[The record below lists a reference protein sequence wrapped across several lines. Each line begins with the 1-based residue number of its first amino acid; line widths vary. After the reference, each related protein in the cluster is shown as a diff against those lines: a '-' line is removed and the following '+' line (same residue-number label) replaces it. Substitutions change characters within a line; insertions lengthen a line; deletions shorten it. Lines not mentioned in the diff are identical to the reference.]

1 MKKVLKKFNRTLSIM
16 LAAAMVLTMVPQ
28 TAMPVLAAETQ
39 DVTDPSETPDTTPAT
54 DENEGSADVVET
66 GETPENPPLDEPG
79 GNDEGD
85 VLDPSGDNET
95 PVIDPVENPDEDPA
109 DDPSGEEVVAPT
121 TDPDVTIM
129 GDVTPQ
135 ADLAAPVITLKKGD
149 ETIDSGTE
157 VPNGTSNVKFELKAA
172 EGTEGTPEFYYN
184 IDQDAAPTKDST
196 KYAGSAVEVTAPSDT
211 TAKTVTIKAIAY
223 IAATGT
229 EGEEGYKAEQTS
241 AVATATV
248 VFKEKAKTVSLSEE
262 SDTATVTIGGK
273 DISTE
278 EYAIPASPK
287 DTEVVVSA
295 DGKMFEVMYRVNGD
309 TWTSALKK
317 GMAANKP
324 YKDRAVSY
332 GTGTYVIPRAELL
345 KGSVEIKASYLKEI
359 TFDWQGDAGW
369 DSVGVSS
376 GVLRVDSDSTDNVG
390 IWGWTTNYPDITD
403 GKEDVL
409 FAPQDTKV
417 ELSIYPLDGVD
428 FTFTTVNYK
437 KTGSSDMASDA
448 TVSDDKKSATL
459 TIANIESND
468 YTVTVDGTSATYS
481 RTSIKDANGDYVP
494 LNRNAAGTIQPREA
508 YTIQAFM
515 TGGKTTYPIDSIEV
529 TIGSADAADQV
540 ELTKD
545 EAQDS
550 TDTEKKYTGTY
561 TLKAKKEAAGKIL
574 KVKVK
579 DKDTILAN
587 FTLTVAPVISKVTVA
602 KATGSNKDIITQTIG
617 TSVDY
622 VVTPVDKKSADELGV
637 KVTENAKNA
646 LKEDAVALAKK
657 ADGTYILTVATT
669 VETPSEGAAKI
680 AIYNKNDQTE
690 DAADITPL
698 TTLTVNTTGPAW
710 GVDKDNKGGAAPTVK
725 SVSANDI
732 AISLDMTLPNSAS
745 DKVEG
750 AKYYYKVETTAV
762 DKTKSDYTAN
772 GKARYYEA
780 ATNGKT
786 TRASIQVI
794 DKDFG
799 KGRSEKFTAKVELVL
814 YKDSDGNDSEDTT
827 VPAGTLI
834 ATSKPVTLN
843 NLATQAVYF
852 ADKITLKKE
861 KAASGIYTG
870 QTAEVASVDF
880 GKNATYNRDQDVA
893 VWVKEYQDAQGS
905 ADAIISVK
913 TTKKEIGGKET
924 DLTVNGGK
932 VTLVVGKDV
941 KPGKYTLC
949 AAQTSGTGILD
960 DTIQATATMQFTVV
974 QGIKTI
980 EASSAKTIYVSDKK
994 AGTAK
999 IAAVYNDGNPDKKPK
1014 AAKVTY
1020 QIGKVNEQNKFEPV
1034 EAYEKF
1040 VTVKNGT
1047 VTVVKGYKTGIEE
1060 NKFAVNV
1067 KAADFEEN
1075 IAADYVEY
1083 EIVTKAQELGNI
1095 VLVTKDQEGKFT
1107 PVTPIKDSKNKE
1119 VLSVTAD
1126 QAANTYI
1133 RILSGTT
1140 EKTKYEEADF
1150 VDPGLYTL
1158 TFSKK
1163 NDVGVNADQALVVK
1177 KVVTDVTVKA
1187 LTTDGGNVKAANDG
1201 KLKFSIGYE
1210 NVTNAKLQIA
1220 TDSNYADF
1228 GTSNTTAI
1236 TTPTGAPIKVKAV
1249 GTLGEASIDL
1259 SKRLVD
1265 YKVTVDGGATIV
1277 ENNGDKDNLDITLVM
1292 KKNKAVLTLKNQK
1305 NVKVADYTITNAN
1318 FDAKKAPKI
1327 SLSKGQ
1333 TLYAKYAHEQTI
1345 KFTVDKWVPKN
1356 NGDKSVVKKI
1366 KVTAAPDDTSK
1377 KLYDLIKDKT
1387 ITVNNDTLSESAK
1400 TEIAVTFNS
1409 TENTDVIKNGILRFD
1424 LVDEND
1430 KVVTQTSADVKITTA
1445 LLKKSYK
1452 LTNKYSMSEQ
1462 DAAKVTL
1469 TGKSVGVA
1477 KKQGSDALDVTFE
1490 KILNANIKGE
1500 VNHFREAFELDTA
1513 NSQLKLLE
1521 PSKAITNDG
1530 ASGKYKGVNNLIG
1543 FVVYTVKYE
1552 DGTSEKFTTQLTI
1565 AIDKKKPAINGLKTT
1580 AQPVLAAA
1588 DMAPEFAVINS
1599 KKAPVKLVAAAFEGA
1614 KGGEI
1619 FEIDAAKAGGYDK
1632 GIVILK
1638 LKADT
1643 AVPSTYKKLDG
1654 TLTVL
1659 PEDSYYAEQ
1668 YTDASDPNAKAKILT
1683 EHGIGIAVKIDVKD
1697 PAKTKNL
1704 VKLDSKQSKVDFKDV
1719 TETSG
1724 TYTFKAPY
1732 TVNTSATVEK
1742 IERDETV
1749 KNNKPVSPEWITFA
1763 EVEGE
1768 NAVNIT
1774 IDKAKYAKAVKD
1786 GGKDN
1791 KGNYKLNGKAV
1802 DATAVVSYK
1811 AAGSQKDSL
1820 KYKITPP
1827 VLEASV
1833 IEGAVDPTPD
1843 AETFTVTV
1851 SPATAEVEKG
1861 GNQTFTVTVTGSK
1874 NGEVSNPTVAWSVA
1888 AASDGGT
1895 MTANT
1900 SITTDGKLTVDANE
1914 TAAKLTVTAT
1924 YTKDSKTYTGTAT
1937 VTVKDAAQQGG

>member
-1 MKKVLKKFNRTLSIM
+1 M
-16 LAAAMVLTMVPQ
+16 
-28 TAMPVLAAETQ
+28 
-39 DVTDPSETPDTTPAT
+39 
-54 DENEGSADVVET
+54 VET

-223 IAATGT
+223 IPASG
-229 EGEEGYKAEQTS
+229 EGETAVAEQTS

-248 VFKEKAKTVSLSEE
+248 VFKEKAKTISLSEE

-287 DTEVVVSA
+287 DTDVVVSA

-317 GMAANKP
+317 GMASNSSYEK
-324 YKDRAVSY
+324 RAVSY

-369 DSVGVSS
+369 DSVHVRSGVS
-376 GVLRVDSDSTDNVG
+376 RVDSDSTGEVG
-390 IWGWTTNYPDITD
+390 IWGYTTNYPDILD

-428 FTFTTVNYK
+428 FTFKTVSYK
-437 KTGSSDMASDA
+437 KTGSSDTA
-448 TVSDDKKSATL
+448 TDGLLSDDKKSATL
-459 TIANIESND
+459 AIANIGSDD
-468 YTVTVDGTSATYS
+468 YTVTVDGTSMTYS
-481 RTSIKDANGDYVP
+481 RTSIKDAKGEYVP
-494 LNRNAAGTIQPREA
+494 LDRNAAGTIQPREA

-545 EAQDS
+545 EAQDG

-579 DKDTILAN
+579 NAEKATLAN

-637 KVTENAKNA
+637 KVADNAKKA
-646 LKEDAVALAKK
+646 LKEDAVKLAKK

-669 VETPSEGAAKI
+669 VETPAEGAAKI
-680 AIYNKNDQTE
+680 DIYNKNDQTE
-690 DAADITPL
+690 GAADITPL

-999 IAAVYNDGNPDKKPK
+999 IAAVYNGGTPDKKPK

-1020 QIGKVNEQNKFEPV
+1020 QIGKVENDAFVPV
-1034 EAYEKF
+1034 TDYEGK

-1047 VTVVKGYKTGIEE
+1047 VTVPKGYETGDIPGD
-1060 NKFAVNV
+1060 KFAVNV
-1067 KAADFEEN
+1067 NAADFDGN
-1075 IAADYVEY
+1075 PAAAYVEY

-1095 VLVTKDQEGKFT
+1095 VLVEKEDGKDTYKVVSVDAPIPAEKAAKTYVHILQKAVAKTEG
-1107 PVTPIKDSKNKE
+1107 
-1119 VLSVTAD
+1119 LSAET
-1126 QAANTYI
+1126 
-1133 RILSGTT
+1133 
-1140 EKTKYEEADF
+1140 DF
-1150 VDPGLYTL
+1150 VDPNLYTL
-1158 TFSKK
+1158 TLSNKK
-1163 NDVGVNADQALVVK
+1163 DISINKDQSLKAT
-1177 KVVTDVTVKA
+1177 KVVTNVTVKA
-1187 LTTDGGNVKAANDG
+1187 LTTDGGGKKAANDG

-1210 NVTNAKLQIA
+1210 TVKDAKLQIA
-1220 TDSNYADF
+1220 EDSDYADF

-1249 GTLGEASIDL
+1249 GTLGEASIEL

-1277 ENNGDKDNLDITLVM
+1277 ENNGDKDNLNITLVM

-1305 NVKVADYTITNAN
+1305 NVKIADYTITNAN
-1318 FDAKKAPKI
+1318 FDTKKAPKI

-1356 NGDKSVVKKI
+1356 NGDKSAVKKI
-1366 KVTAAPDDTSK
+1366 KVTAAPDTTSQ
-1377 KLYDLIKDKT
+1377 KLYNLIKADSKE
-1387 ITVNNDTLSESAK
+1387 ITVSDTTLSDSAK
-1400 TEIAVTFNS
+1400 TEIEITFNS

-1424 LVDEND
+1424 FVGEND
-1430 KVVTQTSADVKITTA
+1430 AVVTQTSADVKITTA

-1469 TGKSVGVA
+1469 TGKPEGVA
-1477 KKQGSDALDVTFE
+1477 KKQGGDALDVTFD

-1500 VNHFREAFELDTA
+1500 VNHFREAFELDKA
-1513 NSQLKLLE
+1513 NSQLKLLK

-1552 DGTSEKFTTQLTI
+1552 DGTSEEFTTQLTI

-1619 FEIDAAKAGGYDK
+1619 FEIDADKVAGYDK
-1632 GIVILK
+1632 GIVTLK

-1643 AVPSTYKKLDG
+1643 AVPNTYKKLDG

-1659 PEDSYYAEQ
+1659 PEDSFYAKQ
-1668 YTDASDPNAKAKILT
+1668 YIDTSEADAKAKILT
-1683 EHGIGIAVKIDVKD
+1683 DHGIKIAVKIDVKD
-1697 PAKTKNL
+1697 PTKTKNL
-1704 VKLDSKQSKVDFKDV
+1704 VKLDSKQAKVDFKDV
-1719 TETSG
+1719 SETNG
-1724 TYTFKAPY
+1724 TYVLKAPY
-1732 TVNTSATVEK
+1732 TVNTSATVAK
-1742 IERDETV
+1742 VERDTTL

-1763 EVEGE
+1763 KVEGE

-1774 IDKAKYAKAVKD
+1774 IDKAGYAKAVKD

-1791 KGNYKLNGKAV
+1791 KGNYKLNGKVVEAI
-1802 DATAVVSYK
+1802 AVVTYN

-1833 IEGAVDPTPD
+1833 IDGAVDPTPD
-1843 AETFTVTV
+1843 TETFTVTV
-1851 SPATAEVEKG
+1851 TPATAEVTKG
-1861 GNQTFTVTVTGSK
+1861 GNQTFTSTVKDKDNAEVTGATVT
-1874 NGEVSNPTVAWSVA
+1874 WSVA
-1888 AASDGGT
+1888 AAEGT
-1895 MTANT
+1895 LGSSAINPT
-1900 SITTDGKLTVDANE
+1900 SGLLTVDSGE

>member
-1 MKKVLKKFNRTLSIM
+1 M
-16 LAAAMVLTMVPQ
+16 
-28 TAMPVLAAETQ
+28 
-39 DVTDPSETPDTTPAT
+39 D
-54 DENEGSADVVET
+54 
-66 GETPENPPLDEPG
+66 
-79 GNDEGD
+79 
-85 VLDPSGDNET
+85 
-95 PVIDPVENPDEDPA
+95 
-109 DDPSGEEVVAPT
+109 PT

-135 ADLAAPVITLKKGD
+135 ANLAAPEITLKMTDVPISDGAHVPNRMD
-149 ETIDSGTE
+149 TITFEIASVDGVSFYYTLDGSQPTPSGT
-157 VPNGTSNVKFELKAA
+157 K
-172 EGTEGTPEFYYN
+172 YN
-184 IDQDAAPTKDST
+184 N
-196 KYAGSAVEVTAPSDT
+196 AVIITAPDKDT
-211 TAKTVTIKAIAY
+211 EETVTIKAIAY
-223 IAATGT
+223 IPASG
-229 EGEEGYKAEQTS
+229 EGETAVTEQTS
-241 AVATATV
+241 TVATATV
-248 VFKEKAKTVSLSEE
+248 VFKEKAKTISLSEE
-262 SDTATVTIGGK
+262 SDTATVSIGGK

-278 EYAIPASPK
+278 EYAIPASPNN
-287 DTEVVVSA
+287 TEVVVSA

-317 GMAANKP
+317 GVAANRP

-332 GTGTYVIPRAELL
+332 GTGTYVIPKAELL
-345 KGSVEIKASYLKEI
+345 KGSVEVKASYLKEI
-359 TFDWQGDAGW
+359 TLEWQGDAGW
-369 DSVGVSS
+369 DSVGVTSKVS
-376 GVLRVDSDSTDNVG
+376 RVDSDSTDEVG

-417 ELSIYPLDGVD
+417 ELSIYPLEGVD
-428 FTFTTVNYK
+428 FTFKTVSYK
-437 KTGSSDMASDA
+437 KTGSSDTA
-448 TVSDDKKSATL
+448 TDVTIPDDKKSATL
-459 TIANIESND
+459 AIANIGSDD
-468 YTVTVDGTSATYS
+468 YTVTVDGTSMTYS
-481 RTSIKDANGDYVP
+481 RTVIKDSDGNDVP
-494 LNRNAAGTIQPREA
+494 LNRGAGTIEPREA
-508 YTIQAFM
+508 YTIRAFM

-529 TIGSADAADQV
+529 KIGSADAADKV
-540 ELTKD
+540 ELVKD
-545 EAQDS
+545 EADDS
-550 TDTEKKYTGTY
+550 TEEAKKYAGTY
-561 TLKAKKEAAGKIL
+561 TLTAKKEAAGK
-574 KVKVK
+574 
-579 DKDTILAN
+579 
-587 FTLTVAPVISKVTVA
+587 TLTVIVNGAEKPLATLSLKVAPVISSVTVA

-637 KVTENAKNA
+637 KVNENAKNA
-646 LKEDAVALAKK
+646 LKEDAVKLAKK

-669 VETPSEGAAKI
+669 VETPAEGAAKI
-680 AIYNKNDQTE
+680 DIYNKNDQTE
-690 DAADITPL
+690 GAAEITPL
-698 TTLTVNTTGPAW
+698 TTLTVNTTRPTW
-710 GVDKDNKGGAAPTVK
+710 GVDKDNKGGATPTVK

-750 AKYYYKVETTAV
+750 AKYYYEVKTTAV

-799 KGRSEKFTAKVELVL
+799 KGRSEKFTAEVKLVL
-814 YKDSDGNDSEDTT
+814 YKNPDSNDSGDTT

-893 VWVKEYQDAQGS
+893 VWVKEYKDSQKP

-913 TTKKEIGGKET
+913 TTKKEIGGQET

-999 IAAVYNDGNPDKKPK
+999 IAAVYNDGTPDKKPK

-1020 QIGKVNEQNKFEPV
+1020 QIGKVENGTFAEV
-1034 EAYEKF
+1034 ETYKDWVA
-1040 VTVKNGT
+1040 VKNGT
-1047 VTVVKGYKTGIEE
+1047 VTVKKGYTAGKITDD
-1060 NKFAVNV
+1060 KFAVNV
-1067 KAADFEEN
+1067 KAADFGDN
-1075 IAADYVEY
+1075 TAADYVEY
-1083 EIVTKAQELGNI
+1083 TIVTESQKLGNI
-1095 VLVTKDQEGKFT
+1095 VLVKKTEGKET
-1107 PVTPIKDSKNKE
+1107 YEVVKAGTDGKIIIPNEETKKTYVRILNPDINKE
-1119 VLSVTAD
+1119 TGIA
-1126 QAANTYI
+1126 
-1133 RILSGTT
+1133 
-1140 EKTKYEEADF
+1140 KEEF
-1150 VDPGLYTL
+1150 VAPGLYTL

-1163 NDVGVNADQALVVK
+1163 NDVGVSADQALAAK

-1210 NVTNAKLQIA
+1210 TVKDAKLQIA
-1220 TDSNYADF
+1220 TDSSYADF

-1236 TTPTGAPIKVKAV
+1236 TTPTGAPIKVKAI
-1249 GTLGEASIDL
+1249 GTLGEESIEL
-1259 SKRLVD
+1259 SMHLVD

-1277 ENNGDKDNLDITLVM
+1277 ENNGDKDNLNITLVM

-1305 NVKVADYTITNAN
+1305 NGKVADYTITNAN

-1345 KFTVDKWVPKN
+1345 KFTVDKWVPNN
-1356 NGDKSVVKKI
+1356 NGDKSAVKKI
-1366 KVTAAPDDTSK
+1366 KVTTAPDTTSQ
-1377 KLYDLIKDKT
+1377 KLYNLIKADSKE
-1387 ITVNNDTLSESAK
+1387 ITVSDTTLSDSAK
-1400 TEIAVTFNS
+1400 TEIEITFNS

-1424 LVDEND
+1424 FVGEND
-1430 KVVTQTSADVKITTA
+1430 AVVTQTSADVKITTA

-1469 TGKSVGVA
+1469 TGKPVGVA
-1477 KKQGSDALDVTFE
+1477 RKQGSDALDVTFD

-1565 AIDKKKPAINGLKTT
+1565 AIDKKKLAINGLKTT

-1588 DMAPEFAVINS
+1588 DMAPEFVVINS
-1599 KKAPVKLVAAAFEGA
+1599 KKAPVKLVAAAFEGT

-1619 FEIDAAKAGGYDK
+1619 FEIDATKAAEYDK
-1632 GIVILK
+1632 GIVTLK
-1638 LKADT
+1638 LTGENPT
-1643 AVPSTYKKLDG
+1643 APKDYKKLDG

-1659 PEDSYYAEQ
+1659 PEDSYYVTA
-1668 YTDASDPNAKAKILT
+1668 YNDASGADAKATVLT
-1683 EHGIGIAVKIDVKD
+1683 EHGIKIAVKIDVKD

-1704 VKLDSKQSKVDFKDV
+1704 VKLDSKQAKVDFKDV
-1719 TETSG
+1719 SETSG
-1724 TYTFKAPY
+1724 TYTLKAPY
-1732 TVNTSATVEK
+1732 TVNTSATVTK
-1742 IERDETV
+1742 VERDTAL
-1749 KNNKPVSPEWITFA
+1749 KNNKPVSPAWITFA
-1763 EVEGE
+1763 KVEGE

-1774 IDKAKYAKAVKD
+1774 INKAEYAKAVKD

-1791 KGNYKLNGKAV
+1791 KENYKLNGKV
-1802 DATAVVSYK
+1802 VEATAVVTYN

-1827 VLEASV
+1827 ILEASV
-1833 IEGAVDPTPD
+1833 IDGAVDPTPD
-1843 AETFTVTV
+1843 TETFTVTV
-1851 SPATAEVEKG
+1851 SPATPEVTKG
-1861 GNQTFTVTVTGSK
+1861 GNETFSATVKDKDNEEVTGATVT
-1874 NGEVSNPTVAWSVA
+1874 WSVA
-1888 AASDGGT
+1888 AASEGGT

-1900 SITTDGKLTVDANE
+1900 SIGTDGKLTVDSDE
-1914 TAAKLTVTAT
+1914 TATKLTVTAT

-1937 VTVKDAAQQGG
+1937 VTVKEEAQQGG

>member
-1 MKKVLKKFNRTLSIM
+1 
-16 LAAAMVLTMVPQ
+16 
-28 TAMPVLAAETQ
+28 
-39 DVTDPSETPDTTPAT
+39 
-54 DENEGSADVVET
+54 
-66 GETPENPPLDEPG
+66 
-79 GNDEGD
+79 
-85 VLDPSGDNET
+85 
-95 PVIDPVENPDEDPA
+95 
-109 DDPSGEEVVAPT
+109 
-121 TDPDVTIM
+121 M

-184 IDQDAAPTKDST
+184 IDQDAAPTKDSNST

-223 IAATGT
+223 IPPSG
-229 EGEEGYKAEQTS
+229 EGETAVTEQTS

-248 VFKEKAKTVSLSEE
+248 VFKEKAKTISLSEE

-278 EYAIPASPK
+278 EYAIPASPNNT
-287 DTEVVVSA
+287 DVVVSA
-295 DGKMFEVMYRVNGD
+295 DKKMFEVMYRVNGD

-317 GMAANKP
+317 GMASNSP
-324 YKDRAVSY
+324 YEKRAVSY
-332 GTGTYVIPRAELL
+332 GTGTYVIPKAALQE
-345 KGSVEIKASYLKEI
+345 GSVEIKASYLKEI

-369 DSVGVSS
+369 DSVHVRSGVS
-376 GVLRVDSDSTDNVG
+376 RVDSDSKGEVG
-390 IWGWTTNYPDITD
+390 IWGYTTNYSDILD

-428 FTFTTVNYK
+428 FTFKTVSYK
-437 KTGSSDMASDA
+437 KTGSSDTA
-448 TVSDDKKSATL
+448 TGGLLSDDKKSATL
-459 TIANIESND
+459 AIANIGSDD
-468 YTVTVDGTSATYS
+468 YTVTVDGTSMTYS
-481 RTSIKDANGDYVP
+481 RTSIKDAKGNYVP
-494 LNRNAAGTIQPREA
+494 LDRNAAGTIKPREA

-515 TGGKTTYPIDSIEV
+515 TGGKTTYPIESIEV
-529 TIGSADAADQV
+529 KIGSADAADQV

-545 EAQDS
+545 EAEGS
-550 TDTEKKYTGTY
+550 SDTEKKYTGTY
-561 TLKAKKEAAGKIL
+561 TLEAKKEAAGKIL

-579 DKDTILAN
+579 GAEDATLAN

-602 KATGSNKDIITQTIG
+602 KATGANKDIISQTIG

-622 VVTPVDKKSADELGV
+622 VVTPVDKKSADELDV
-637 KVTENAKNA
+637 KVTENAKKA
-646 LKEDAVALAKK
+646 LKEDAVKLAKK

-669 VETPSEGAAKI
+669 VETPAEGAAKI

-698 TTLTVNTTGPAW
+698 TTLTVNTIGPAW
-710 GVDKDNKGGAAPTVK
+710 GVDKDNRGGVAPTVK
-725 SVSANDI
+725 LAGATDI
-732 AISLDMTLPNSAS
+732 DLTLDMTLPNGAAEN
-745 DKVEG
+745 VEG
-750 AKYYYKVETTAV
+750 AKYYYRVTTKAI
-762 DKTKSDYTAN
+762 DTSKKDYTAD
-772 GKARYYEA
+772 GAERYYEA
-780 ATNGKT
+780 DGKT
-786 TRASIQVI
+786 TSKNIKVI
-794 DKDFG
+794 AADFG
-799 KGRSEKFTAKVELVL
+799 KGRSEKFNAEVALVL
-814 YKDSDGNDSEDTT
+814 YKDNGSGTTTTPPSGDGDQGGNAGTSSYTGAATNGTGDETGSGTGDGGTTDQPDTPTPTTPDTSDTHTT
-827 VPAGTLI
+827 APTGTLI
-834 ATSKPVTLN
+834 ATSKAVVLK
-843 NLATQAVYF
+843 NLATKAVYF

-893 VWVKEYQDAQGS
+893 VWVKEYKDAQGS

-913 TTKKEIGGKET
+913 TTKKEIGGQET

-949 AAQTSGTGILD
+949 AAQTSGTGILN
-960 DTIQATATMQFTVV
+960 DTIQATATIQFTVV

-1067 KAADFEEN
+1067 KAADFDGN
-1075 IAADYVEY
+1075 TAANYVEY
-1083 EIVTKAQELGNI
+1083 EIVTESQKLGNI
-1095 VLVTKDQEGKFT
+1095 VLVTKNQEGKFT

-1140 EKTKYEEADF
+1140 EKAEYAEADF
-1150 VDPGLYTL
+1150 VDPDLYTL

-1163 NDVGVNADQALVVK
+1163 NDVGVNANQALVVK

-1220 TDSNYADF
+1220 TNSDYADF

-1249 GTLGEASIDL
+1249 GTLGEASIKL

-1318 FDAKKAPKI
+1318 FDNLKAAPTVSLAKNQK
-1327 SLSKGQ
+1327 
-1333 TLYAKYAHEQTI
+1333 LYAKYKDEQTLS
-1345 KFTVDKWVPKN
+1345 FTVAKWDTKKMV
-1356 NGDKSVVKKI
+1356 DSTSVKKI
-1366 KVTAAPDDTSK
+1366 KVTAAADKDSQTLYSRIKADSKEQTFTPNADATSTF
-1377 KLYDLIKDKT
+1377 T
-1387 ITVNNDTLSESAK
+1387 IGFDGMV
-1400 TEIAVTFNS
+1400 
-1409 TENTDVIKNGILRFD
+1409 NTDVVKKATLYFD
-1424 LVDEND
+1424 FVDED
-1430 KVVTQTSADVKITTA
+1430 GAAKTQTTKGTTVKTE

-1469 TGKSVGVA
+1469 EGKSVSVTKVA
-1477 KKQGSDALDVTFE
+1477 FN

-1500 VNHFREAFELDTA
+1500 VNHFRDAFELDKD
-1513 NSQLKLLE
+1513 NSLLKL
-1521 PSKAITNDG
+1521 KDTAYAITNYG
-1530 ASGKYKGVNNLIG
+1530 ANGKYKGVNNLIG
-1543 FVVYTVKYE
+1543 FVNYTVTYDDGATE
-1552 DGTSEKFTTQLTI
+1552 DFTTQLTI
-1565 AIDKKKPAINGLKTT
+1565 AIDKKKLAINGLKTT

-1619 FEIDAAKAGGYDK
+1619 FEIDAAKAAGYGN
-1632 GIVILK
+1632 GIVTLK
-1638 LKADT
+1638 LKGENPT
-1643 AVPSTYKKLDG
+1643 APTTYKKLDG

-1659 PEDSYYAEQ
+1659 PEDSFYVKAYN
-1668 YTDASDPNAKAKILT
+1668 DAQDNAKAAVLT
-1683 EHGIGIAVKIDVKD
+1683 EHGVKIAVKIDVKD

-1704 VKLDSKQSKVDFKDV
+1704 VKLDSKQAKVDFKDV
-1719 TETSG
+1719 LETSG

-1763 EVEGE
+1763 KVEGE

-1861 GNQTFTVTVTGSK
+1861 RNQTFTVTVTGSK
-1874 NGEVSNPTVAWSVA
+1874 NGEVSNPTVVWSVA

-1900 SITTDGKLTVDANE
+1900 SIATDGKLTVDANE

>member
-1 MKKVLKKFNRTLSIM
+1 M
-16 LAAAMVLTMVPQ
+16 
-28 TAMPVLAAETQ
+28 
-39 DVTDPSETPDTTPAT
+39 
-54 DENEGSADVVET
+54 
-66 GETPENPPLDEPG
+66 
-79 GNDEGD
+79 
-85 VLDPSGDNET
+85 DPSGDNET

-135 ADLAAPVITLKKGD
+135 ADLAAPEITLKMTGAVISD
-149 ETIDSGTE
+149 GAH
-157 VPNGTSNVKFELKAA
+157 VPNRMDTITFEIASVD
-172 EGTEGTPEFYYN
+172 GVSFYYTL
-184 IDQDAAPTKDST
+184 DGSQPTVSET
-196 KYAGSAVEVTAPSDT
+196 SKYNGAVKITAPDKDT
-211 TAKTVTIKAIAY
+211 EETVTIKAIAY
-223 IAATGT
+223 IPASG
-229 EGEEGYKAEQTS
+229 EGETAVTEQTS

-248 VFKEKAKTVSLSEE
+248 VFKEKAKTISLSEE
-262 SDTATVTIGGK
+262 SDMATVTIGGK
-273 DISTE
+273 DINEE
-278 EYAIPASPK
+278 EYAIPASPNNT
-287 DTEVVVSA
+287 DVVVSV
-295 DGKMFEVMYRVNGD
+295 DKKMFEVMYRVNGD

-317 GMAANKP
+317 GMASNSP
-324 YKDRAVSY
+324 YEKRAVSY
-332 GTGTYVIPRAELL
+332 GTGTYVIPKAALQE
-345 KGSVEIKASYLKEI
+345 GSVEIKASYLKEI

-369 DSVGVSS
+369 DSVHVRSGVS
-376 GVLRVDSDSTDNVG
+376 RVDSDSKGEVG
-390 IWGWTTNYPDITD
+390 IWGYTTNYPDITD
-403 GKEDVL
+403 DKGDVL

-428 FTFTTVNYK
+428 FTFKTVSYK
-437 KTGSSDMASDA
+437 RTGSSDTA
-448 TVSDDKKSATL
+448 TDGLLSDDKKSATL
-459 TIANIESND
+459 AIANIGSDD
-468 YTVTVDGTSATYS
+468 YTVTVDGTSMTYS
-481 RTSIKDANGDYVP
+481 RTSIKDAKGSYVP
-494 LNRNAAGTIQPREA
+494 LDRNAAGTIQPREE

-540 ELTKD
+540 ELIKD

-550 TDTEKKYTGTY
+550 TDTDKKYTGTY

-579 DKDTILAN
+579 NAEKDTLV
-587 FTLTVAPVISKVTVA
+587 TLSLTVAPVISSVTVA

-622 VVTPVDKKSADELGV
+622 VVTPVDKKSADELDV
-637 KVTENAKNA
+637 KVTENAKKA
-646 LKEDAVALAKK
+646 LKEDAVKLAKK

-669 VETPSEGAAKI
+669 VETPAEGAAKI

-710 GVDKDNKGGAAPTVK
+710 GVDKDNRGGVAPTVK
-725 SVSANDI
+725 LAGATDI
-732 AISLDMTLPNSAS
+732 DLTLDMTLPNGAAES
-745 DKVEG
+745 VEG
-750 AKYYYKVETTAV
+750 AKYYYRVTTKAV
-762 DKTKSDYTAN
+762 DTSKNDYTAD
-772 GKARYYEA
+772 GDARYYKA
-780 ATNGKT
+780 DGKT
-786 TRASIQVI
+786 TRENIKVI
-794 DKDFG
+794 EADFG
-799 KGRSEKFTAKVELVL
+799 KGRSEKFNAEVALVL
-814 YKDSDGNDSEDTT
+814 YKDPDSNDSEDTT

-834 ATSKPVTLN
+834 ATSKAVMLK
-843 NLATQAVYF
+843 NLATKAVYF

-880 GKNATYNRDQDVA
+880 GKNATYNRDQDVT
-893 VWVKEYQDAQGS
+893 VWVKEYKDSTES
-905 ADAIISVK
+905 ADNIISVQ
-913 TTKKEIGGKET
+913 TTKKTIGGQET
-924 DLTVNGGK
+924 DLTVSGGK

-949 AAQTSGTGILD
+949 AAQTSGTGILG

-1083 EIVTKAQELGNI
+1083 EIVTESQKLGNI

-1345 KFTVDKWVPKN
+1345 KFTVDKWVSKN
-1356 NGDKSVVKKI
+1356 NGEMSAVKKI
-1366 KVTAAPDDTSK
+1366 KVTAAPDTTSQ
-1377 KLYDLIKDKT
+1377 KLDELIKTKE
-1387 ITVNNDTLSESAK
+1387 ITVTDTTLSDSAK
-1400 TEIAVTFNS
+1400 TEIEITFNS

-1424 LVDEND
+1424 FVGEND
-1430 KVVTQTSADVKITTA
+1430 AVVTQTSADVKITTA

-1469 TGKSVGVA
+1469 TGKPEGVA
-1477 KKQGSDALDVTFE
+1477 KKQGSDALDVTFD

-1500 VNHFREAFELDTA
+1500 VNHFREAFELDKA
-1513 NSQLKLLE
+1513 NSQLKLLK

-1552 DGTSEKFTTQLTI
+1552 DGTSEEFTTQLTI

-1632 GIVILK
+1632 GIVTLK